1 MFALETRHREEQKPL
16 RGPSKDLWG
25 PEHGEQDF
33 YLAAAWSS
41 CVIVNY
47 YQLIQVLAVETWFV
61 VYIRLAFCAKCI
73 FTTLR
78 LPPPARMHN
87 IKQAAEQFVGE
98 RGSRPLHCWDPHRTQ
113 DERLELEPP
122 HAAAV
127 ETFSRILQQT
137 QSTDTLGWG
146 PLDRSGLSRLHIIET
161 SELWKGKWSRAGYN
175 TTDRRRE
182 RRK

>member
-1 MFALETRHREEQKPL
+1 MFALDTRHREEQKPL
-16 RGPSKDLWG
+16 RGPSKDLRG

-47 YQLIQVLAVETWFV
+47 YQLIQVIAVETWFV

-73 FTTLR
+73 FTNLR

-98 RGSRPLHCWDPHRTQ
+98 REGRDHCIAEIHTAPRMSRWSWSRPMLRPWKLSPASCSRHR
-113 DERLELEPP
+113 
-122 HAAAV
+122 A
-127 ETFSRILQQT
+127 QT
-137 QSTDTLGWG
+137 PWAGAHWTGVGSADCTL
-146 PLDRSGLSRLHIIET
+146 
-161 SELWKGKWSRAGYN
+161 
-175 TTDRRRE
+175 
-182 RRK
+182 